1 MFDSPLMEMGGFG
14 MPPMQKTAKPP
25 KPGVMALMRKNAM
38 R

>member
-1 MFDSPLMEMGGFG
+1 MMEMGGFG
-14 MPPMQKTAKPP
+14 MPPSAEAREAP